1 MLDAYNS
8 STDDLPITLSFGKV
22 LPPNLGPEDLSTMK
36 NFELMS
42 PIDLNFMGDV
52 WTFNNSSMVTISG
65 LNLVN
70 SLIDVGI
77 GVHDL
82 YIYFLLGFVTNKNLY
97 VFTINFPD

>member
-1 MLDAYNS
+1 MLDAHNS
-8 STDDLPITLSFGKV
+8 STDDLPIALSLGEV
-22 LPPNLGPEDLSTMK
+22 LPPDLGPEDVSPMK

-42 PIDLNFMGDV
+42 PIDLNFVGDV
-52 WTFNNSSMVTISG
+52 GTFNNSGVVTVSG

-70 SLIDVGI
+70 SLVDVGI